1 MSLGQLKK
9 GKAWQ
14 LLVMVVDANKF
25 GNYQYSFSSTS

>member
-9 GKAWQ
+9 GMAWK

-25 GNYQYSFSSTS
+25 G